1 MKGVQGLGITK
12 LHYLD
17 KVNRKDERQK
27 GGGNGFF
34 KSLRKISGQKRKFI
48 FFLERERRIIRIRG
62 ERERIWSDNDTC
74 GKNLGSLRCGLRT
87 KIEFSRENFEILG
100 RE

>member
-34 KSLRKISGQKRKFI
+34 KSLRKISGQERKFI
-48 FFLERERRIIRIRG
+48 FSLERERRIIRIGGGYGVTTIRAA
-62 ERERIWSDNDTC
+62 RIW
-74 GKNLGSLRCGLRT
+74 GSLRRGLRT

>member
-48 FFLERERRIIRIRG
+48 FSLERERRIIRIRG

-74 GKNLGSLRCGLRT
+74 GKNLG
-87 KIEFSRENFEILG
+87 KFKVWFKDKD
-100 RE
+100 